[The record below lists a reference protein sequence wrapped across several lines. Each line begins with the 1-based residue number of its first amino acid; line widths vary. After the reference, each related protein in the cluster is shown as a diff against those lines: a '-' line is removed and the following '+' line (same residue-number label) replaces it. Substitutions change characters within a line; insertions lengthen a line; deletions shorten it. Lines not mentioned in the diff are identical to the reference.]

1 MKGIESDRLNDIELH
16 TMKDIKPARMRK
28 VEMDKMMDTKPENSV
43 STKSPKMRIVDSFG
57 RPHSYLRISLTDRC
71 NLRCFYCM
79 PEDGVELIE
88 KPNIMTT
95 DEIVSISK
103 SFIDLGVD
111 TIRLTGGEP
120 LIRKDFEQ
128 LVRELARLGVTLK
141 LTTNGILLDRYF
153 GLFREIGLKNI
164 NISLDSLDK
173 ARSVFINKR
182 DYFDRIMSN
191 IQKAIDEGLM
201 VKLNIV
207 LIKGVNDSEIPDFI
221 ELTRNKN
228 IVVKFIE
235 FMPFKGNH
243 WDWSKGVS
251 RDSILNTVESQF
263 GTILPM
269 PNPKNSTSV
278 NYKVHGYMGSFGII
292 STITH
297 PFCSECN
304 RIRLTAD
311 GKMKYCLF
319 ANAET
324 DLLTPLRQ
332 GSSIEDIIQEAINH
346 KKFSRDGMDE
356 KMEPDHYEH
365 NRTMNSIGG

>member
-1 MKGIESDRLNDIELH
+1 M
-16 TMKDIKPARMRK
+16 
-28 VEMDKMMDTKPENSV
+28 PEN
-43 STKSPKMRIVDSFG
+43 
-57 RPHSYLRISLTDRC
+57 
-71 NLRCFYCM
+71 
-79 PEDGVELIE
+79 GVKLIE
-88 KPNIMTT
+88 KPNIMRME
-95 DEIVSISK
+95 EIVRISK
-103 SFIDLGVD
+103 TFIDLGVD

-128 LVRELARLGVTLK
+128 LVRELTRLGITLK

-153 GLFREIGLKNI
+153 DLFLEVGLKNV
-164 NISLDSLDK
+164 NISLDSLDNTK
-173 ARSVFINKR
+173 SIFISKR

-191 IQKAIDEGLM
+191 IRKAIDIDM
-201 VKLNIV
+201 NVKLNIV

-243 WDWSKGVS
+243 WDWDKGVS
-251 RDSILNTVESQF
+251 RDTILNTAKSNF
-263 GTILPM
+263 GTIIPL
-269 PNPKNSTSV
+269 PNPKHSTSL
-278 NYKVHGYMGSFGII
+278 NYKVYGYAGSFGII

-297 PFCSECN
+297 PFCLDCN

-311 GKMKYCLF
+311 GKMKNCLF
-319 ANAET
+319 ASAET
-324 DLLTPLRQ
+324 DLLTTVRQ
-332 GSSIEDIIQEAINH
+332 GLSIEEIILKAIQN

-356 KMEPDHYEH
+356 KMEPEHYEQ